1 MSIKI
6 KYKSKFKTMDQEFL
20 RNSIFKY
27 LFSLKVLGLPYN
39 TFNYEKNQNSQGIG
53 LGLSISQ

>member
-1 MSIKI
+1 MLVSIKI

-39 TFNYEKNQNSQGIG
+39 TFNYEKN
-53 LGLSISQ
+53 